1 MYWIMKKNLEKN
13 LVAMAPD
20 EIENEEYN
28 LVQVVRWLM
37 PWYEKTDG
45 AERIGDWEM
54 SLPLTMMK
62 NLLRL
67 WLTEDGMIKA
77 EKLLHVY
84 HPMDRAAMTYAAL
97 VFILTGH
104 KMEFKRTL
112 AKQQFRVLCSVV
124 KENMAELTFSN
135 HMKYMLRKYGKKRV
149 IKAKIIK

>member
-1 MYWIMKKNLEKN
+1 MYWFMKKKLEKN
-13 LVAMAPD
+13 LVTLAPD
-20 EIENEEYN
+20 ENGEYTLEQ
-28 LVQVVRWLM
+28 LVYWLM
-37 PWYEKTDG
+37 PWVDKTGG

-54 SLPLTMMK
+54 TLPLAMMK
-62 NLLRL
+62 NLLKL

-104 KMEFKRTL
+104 KMEFKATVTRR
-112 AKQQFRVLCSVV
+112 QFKVLCSVI
-124 KENMAELTFSN
+124 EDNMAELTFSE

-149 IKAKIIK
+149 VKNNIIK